1 MRVDDVMTRDA
12 QSCGVEDTLE
22 SACRIMWDCDCGVV
36 PVVDG
41 NTKVV
46 AMLTDRDACMAALHQ
61 RKALHE
67 LPVSVA
73 MSKKV
78 WSLRPEDS
86 IDRAE
91 RVMQENQVR
100 RLPVT
105 GFDGRLV
112 GILSLNDIA
121 RQAVREHPQNVAD
134 TLAAIGEC
142 PSEEAAQGR
151 RR

>member
-12 QSCGVEDTLE
+12 HACNVDDTLE
-22 SACRIMWDCDCGVV
+22 NACRIMWDCDCGVV

-46 AMLTDRDACMAALHQ
+46 AVVTDRDACMAALHQ

-67 LPVSVA
+67 LPVRVA
-73 MSKKV
+73 MSSKV

-134 TLAAIGEC
+134 TLAAIGE
-142 PSEEAAQGR
+142 PQKAGAASPR
-151 RR
+151 SR

>member
-12 QSCGVEDTLE
+12 RACNVDDTLE
-22 SACRIMWDCDCGVV
+22 NACRIMWDCDCGVV

-46 AMLTDRDACMAALHQ
+46 AVVTDRDACMAALHQ

-73 MSKKV
+73 MSRKV

-134 TLAAIGEC
+134 TLAAIGE
-142 PSEEAAQGR
+142 PQKTGAASPR
-151 RR
+151 SR